1 MISEIE
7 LRKNYLKKKTLE
19 SIYFGGG
26 TPSILSEED
35 LINLFNKINST
46 FKVPESVEITLEGN
60 PEDLSVKKLKFYK
73 EIGINRL
80 SIGIQSFKDEDLIF
94 MNRAHNSRQAK
105 KCVIDAK
112 KVGFNNISVDLI
124 YSLPNQ
130 KLHDWEENLKETF
143 KLGIQ
148 HISAYSLTIEEK
160 TNLNY
165 LITTRKISELED
177 VASSN
182 HFNILVDKCQK
193 KGFIQYEISN
203 FSKKGFISRH
213 NSAYWLG
220 KEYLGIGP
228 SAHSYNGKSRSWNIS
243 SNKNY
248 IESIQKGVLPFEK
261 EDLSQDEIYND
272 YIMTSLRTI
281 WGVDLDFIKQSFGQK
296 YYTHLNQETQKWLH
310 NGQIILES
318 GKIYLSMKGK
328 YISDNIC
335 ADLFITD

>member
-1 MISEIE
+1 
-7 LRKNYLKKKTLE
+7 
-19 SIYFGGG
+19 
-26 TPSILSEED
+26 
-35 LINLFNKINST
+35 
-46 FKVPESVEITLEGN
+46 
-60 PEDLSVKKLKFYK
+60 
-73 EIGINRL
+73 
-80 SIGIQSFKDEDLIF
+80 
-94 MNRAHNSRQAK
+94 
-105 KCVIDAK
+105 
-112 KVGFNNISVDLI
+112 
-124 YSLPNQ
+124 
-130 KLHDWEENLKETF
+130 LKETF

-228 SAHSYNGKSRSWNIS
+228 SAHSYNGKSRSWNVS